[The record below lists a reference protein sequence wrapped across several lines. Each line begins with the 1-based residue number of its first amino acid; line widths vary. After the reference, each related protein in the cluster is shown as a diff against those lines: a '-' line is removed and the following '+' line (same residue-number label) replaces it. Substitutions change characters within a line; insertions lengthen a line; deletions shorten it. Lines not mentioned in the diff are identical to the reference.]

1 MGVCSRPLPRGRGR
15 RLLTEGGAVPGC
27 GSGRR
32 GDARTVAC
40 VAAMPVGPASR
51 LVRRPWSCLPARP
64 ALVGSGVP
72 APAARVGSG
81 FRARPAPAGSGF
93 RARFAL
99 AGSGVQAVPCA
110 RGVRCPGRETGVIED
125 DGHVAACHHVPVHTS
140 QAPGGNRGKAV
151 GLGLALG
158 SAVAFGGSGV
168 AAKPLI
174 EAGLDPLHVVWL
186 RVAGAALVMLP
197 LAVRH
202 RDLLRR
208 RPALL
213 AGFGLFAVA
222 GVQACYFAAISRI
235 PVGVA
240 LLVEYLAPALLLGWV
255 RFVQRRPVTRA
266 AAVGVVLAVGGL
278 ACVVEVWA
286 GLGFDAL
293 GLFLAFA
300 AACCQV
306 GYFVLSDRG
315 ADAGEDAPDP
325 LGVIAYG
332 LLIGALVLTVV
343 ARPWGMDWSVLVGEA
358 DLDGT
363 AVSAWVLLGWVVL
376 VATVLAYTTG
386 VVSVRRLSP
395 QVAGVVACLEAVIAT
410 GLAWVL
416 LGEHLSAPQI
426 VGGAIVLVGAFI
438 AQSSAP
444 AKAPDAP
451 VAAGAGDAPSGAG
464 AAGDRPGPGSELSA
478 RGTGV

>member
-1 MGVCSRPLPRGRGR
+1 M
-15 RLLTEGGAVPGC
+15 
-27 GSGRR
+27 
-32 GDARTVAC
+32 
-40 VAAMPVGPASR
+40 
-51 LVRRPWSCLPARP
+51 
-64 ALVGSGVP
+64 
-72 APAARVGSG
+72 
-81 FRARPAPAGSGF
+81 
-93 RARFAL
+93 
-99 AGSGVQAVPCA
+99 
-110 RGVRCPGRETGVIED
+110 
-125 DGHVAACHHVPVHTS
+125 PVHTTDS
-140 QAPGGNRGKAV
+140 ARGSAGRGV
-151 GLGLALG
+151 GLGLALV
-158 SAVAFGGSGV
+158 SALAFGGSGV

-202 RDLLRR
+202 RGLLRR
-208 RPALL
+208 RPGLL

-240 LLVEYLAPALLLGWV
+240 LLVEYLAPALVLGWV

-266 AAVGVVLAVGGL
+266 AALGVVLAVGGL

-293 GLFLAFA
+293 GLLLALG

-306 GYFVLSDRG
+306 GYFVLSDQG
-315 ADAGEDAPDP
+315 ADAGEEAPDP

-332 LLIGALVLTVV
+332 LLVGTAVLTVI
-343 ARPWGMDWSVLVGEA
+343 ARPWGMDWSVLGRTA
-358 DLDGT
+358 SMDGT
-363 AVSAWVLLGWVVL
+363 PVAAGLLLAWIVLL
-376 VATVLAYTTG
+376 ATVLAYVTG
-386 VVSVRRLSP
+386 VLSVRRLSP

-410 GLAWVL
+410 VLAWVL

-426 VGGAIVLVGAFI
+426 LGGLVVLVGAFI

-444 AKAPDAP
+444 AKNPPDP
-451 VAAGAGDAPSGAG
+451 VASG
-464 AAGDRPGPGSELSA
+464 GPERELSR
-478 RGTGV
+478 RGTAP